1 MAKRLALVLA
11 LLFLPALAMADTIDT
26 VSLAPTTFNL
36 GPLLNPNS
44 MTPPPMFETVS
55 LSFTWDITTN
65 VLSNMVLTATGPGGT
80 LPNTPQVL
88 FTPFGIDLLNFV
100 GPTSIFQ
107 ISNEGA
113 GSGTVIPS
121 DRLGTFVVPTFF
133 VINGGHVVSDGSVT
147 VSRVAA
153 PEPGSLLQLLIGLGA
168 LGLGTLVSACI
179 TSPKRLPTNFA
190 AAA

>member
-147 VSRVAA
+147 VSR
-153 PEPGSLLQLLIGLGA
+153 
-168 LGLGTLVSACI
+168 
-179 TSPKRLPTNFA
+179 
-190 AAA
+190 